1 MTHDTVY
8 LHRVCVKVTTL
19 SDKEQPRHAIARR
32 LSRIEGQVRGLSRML
47 DEDRYC
53 IDILQQVQA
62 VKAALKK
69 AETELLRV
77 HAGECIDH
85 ALKSGTMSER
95 RKKIVE
101 LVDLFE
107 RVR

>member
-1 MTHDTVY
+1 MTAGE
-8 LHRVCVKVTTL
+8 K
-19 SDKEQPRHAIARR
+19 PRQAIARR
-32 LSRIEGQVRGLSRML
+32 LNRIEGQVRGLGRML

-53 IDILQQVQA
+53 IDILQQIQA

-77 HAGECIDH
+77 HARECVDNALESGSIGE
-85 ALKSGTMSER
+85 K
-95 RKKIVE
+95 RKKIME

>member
-1 MTHDTVY
+1 MTGTEKS
-8 LHRVCVKVTTL
+8 R
-19 SDKEQPRHAIARR
+19 QAIAQR
-32 LSRIEGQVRGLSRML
+32 LNRIEGQVRGLGRML

-53 IDILQQVQA
+53 IDILQQIQA

-77 HAGECIDH
+77 HARECVDD
-85 ALKSGTMSER
+85 ALKSGTIRER
-95 RKKIVE
+95 RDKIVE

>member
-1 MTHDTVY
+1 MTGT
-8 LHRVCVKVTTL
+8 
-19 SDKEQPRHAIARR
+19 EQPRQAIARR
-32 LSRIEGQVRGLSRML
+32 LNRIEGQVRGLGRML

-53 IDILQQVQA
+53 IDILQQIQA

-77 HAGECIDH
+77 HARECVDE
-85 ALKSGTMSER
+85 ALRSGTIRER
-95 RKKIVE
+95 RDKIVE
-101 LVDLFE
+101 LVELFE

>member
-1 MTHDTVY
+1 MTG
-8 LHRVCVKVTTL
+8 
-19 SDKEQPRHAIARR
+19 KEQPREAVGRR
-32 LSRIEGQVRGLSRML
+32 FKRIEGQVRGLGRML

-53 IDILQQVQA
+53 IEILQQIQA

-77 HAGECIDH
+77 HARECVDN
-85 ALKSGTMSER
+85 ALKSGTISEKR
-95 RKKIVE
+95 TKIVE

>member
-1 MTHDTVY
+1 MTA
-8 LHRVCVKVTTL
+8 R
-19 SDKEQPRHAIARR
+19 EQPRDALVRR
-32 LSRIEGQVRGLSRML
+32 LRRIEGQVRGLARML
-47 DEDRYC
+47 EEDRYC
-53 IDILQQVQA
+53 IDILHQVQA

-69 AETELLRV
+69 TETELLRA
-77 HAGECIDH
+77 HAGECIDR
-85 ALKSGTMSER
+85 ALESGTMTDR

>member
-1 MTHDTVY
+1 MAGNDHS
-8 LHRVCVKVTTL
+8 R
-19 SDKEQPRHAIARR
+19 QAIARR
-32 LSRIEGQVRGLSRML
+32 LARIEGQVRGLGRML

-53 IDILQQVQA
+53 IDILQQIQA

-77 HAGECIDH
+77 HARECVDD
-85 ALKSGTMSER
+85 ALSSGTLRER
-95 RKKIVE
+95 REKIVE
-101 LVDLFE
+101 LVGLFE

>member
-1 MTHDTVY
+1 MTA
-8 LHRVCVKVTTL
+8 
-19 SDKEQPRHAIARR
+19 KEQPRDALVRR
-32 LSRIEGQVRGLSRML
+32 LRRIEGQVRGLARML
-47 DEDRYC
+47 EEDRYC
-53 IDILQQVQA
+53 IDILHQIQA

-77 HAGECIDH
+77 HAGECIDR
-85 ALKSGTMSER
+85 ALESGTMNDR

>member
-1 MTHDTVY
+1 MTGM
-8 LHRVCVKVTTL
+8 
-19 SDKEQPRHAIARR
+19 ENPRHAIAQR
-32 LSRIEGQVRGLSRML
+32 LNRIEGQVRGLGRML
-47 DEDRYC
+47 DENRYC
-53 IDILQQVQA
+53 IDILQQIQA

-77 HAGECIDH
+77 HARECVDD
-85 ALKSGTMSER
+85 ALKSGTIGER
-95 RKKIVE
+95 RDKIVE

>member
-1 MTHDTVY
+1 MTGTQ
-8 LHRVCVKVTTL
+8 K
-19 SDKEQPRHAIARR
+19 PRQAIARR
-32 LSRIEGQVRGLSRML
+32 LNRIEGQVRGLGRML

-53 IDILQQVQA
+53 IDILQQIQA

-69 AETELLRV
+69 AETELLRM
-77 HAGECIDH
+77 HARECVDN
-85 ALKSGTMSER
+85 ALKAGTISEK